1 MDEITGHWNAN
12 FLSFSRHSRLPF
24 GIWYFSGR
32 CTEYIYVVYR
42 YTVYVHVTNTSLK
55 FEHDKIFKT
64 NTCIGYN
71 ARKTHHEMSGTG
83 IGEREHRTPSV
94 RFPFPLS
101 RFHSFAH
108 CQVNKPFFSPVQCSC
123 SPHSPFWV
131 MLCTCVSWWYFH
143 PIFLLSVLSFSL
155 FDSISL
161 NLSPSGCSTLCVFFC
176 QTSISKTFISLATL
190 PFDCIPLWNFEDFCQ
205 YTKMSLKFDWIG
217 VRAQWITQNKK
228 RQHVIEM
235 MSAKYKRVITT
246 TVRTST
252 LNKIIRNKNRD
263 KIYLAPIIYCLSLFN
278 IPLPHLAFLC
288 ERTANSIRSDF
299 KGFEFR
305 CINYP
310 SLMPKF

>member
-1 MDEITGHWNAN
+1 MHGKHIMKWVVLELASVNTEHHQ
-12 FLSFSRHSRLPF
+12 FVFPSLSLAFTRSLTVRSTNLFFPRSNVLVHHIHHSGWCCVLVFRGGIFILSSSYPCSLSHSSTQYHSIFRHPA
-24 GIWYFSGR
+24 
-32 CTEYIYVVYR
+32 V
-42 YTVYVHVTNTSLK
+42 
-55 FEHDKIFKT
+55 
-64 NTCIGYN
+64 
-71 ARKTHHEMSGTG
+71 
-83 IGEREHRTPSV
+83 
-94 RFPFPLS
+94 PLS
-101 RFHSFAH
+101 
-108 CQVNKPFFSPVQCSC
+108 VP
-123 SPHSPFWV
+123 
-131 MLCTCVSWWYFH
+131 
-143 PIFLLSVLSFSL
+143 
-155 FDSISL
+155 
-161 NLSPSGCSTLCVFFC
+161 FFC